1 MSIGERSGKDQRC
14 SIYNYFHL
22 PGVHVSVHIGDHE
35 TDGGATLITI
45 TITITGTLRP
55 LYTAFDVGTTAT
67 ATATDATPLLAAES
81 DSCLLPAQVLRG
93 GKKLHSLGKVVVEV
107 L

>member
-14 SIYNYFHL
+14 SIYNYFHS

-67 ATATDATPLLAAES
+67 ATATATPLLAAES

>member
-14 SIYNYFHL
+14 SIYNYFHS

-35 TDGGATLITI
+35 TDGGASLITI
-45 TITITGTLRP
+45 TITITGTVRP

-67 ATATDATPLLAAES
+67 ATATPLLAAES